1 MPAKQLPHVLSGMVL
16 GLMIKYPL
24 HFVDVET
31 TALDTKR
38 GELLS
43 IAIIT
48 ESKAGERSS
57 YYQLIKPTHI
67 QTAQTKALQVA
78 RYDAR
83 LWEGAPTFDA
93 IAPLVAEFLKEGTI
107 VAHNAQFDHA
117 HITAAL
123 ARCMVSKPKI
133 TRHTICTMQ
142 LMKEHAPTSS
152 ASLKSARLL
161 FGLGALIPHDALDD
175 ARACRVVFKR
185 LWRCS
190 AISRM
195 WLRVLHTLQKHEIAN
210 AQRRW
215 Q

>member
-1 MPAKQLPHVLSGMVL
+1 MPAKPLLNVLSGMVL
-16 GLMIKYPL
+16 GRMIKYPL

-48 ESKAGERSS
+48 QSKAGERSS

-67 QTAQTKALQVA
+67 QTAQTKALQIA

-83 LWEGAPTFDA
+83 LWENAPTFEA

-117 HITAAL
+117 HITAAME
-123 ARCMVSKPKI
+123 RCSITKPRI

-161 FGLGALIPHDALDD
+161 FGLGSLVAHDALDD
-175 ARACRVVFKR
+175 ARACRVVFNR
-185 LWRCS
+185 LWQCS
-190 AISRM
+190 TISRI